1 MQHPAASGLGLE
13 AVLIKRLAQYTL
25 EVSLRCAPGATV
37 ILTGPSGS
45 GKTTALRCLAGLERI
60 DGGRIRFNGG
70 CWDDAA
76 TGRHTH
82 PRDRGIGFLSQE
94 YALFPHMTLR
104 QNIRFALHGPGDPV
118 ELLEAVGIGHLAH
131 QRPHQIS
138 GGERQRA
145 ALCQTLA
152 SRPRLLLLDEPF
164 SALDIENRR
173 RLREILR
180 HAQAESQLAI
190 VQVTHDLA
198 EALSVPA
205 QVVALR
211 QGREDAGWLE
221 RQKALLM
228 DDLHRLQET
237 RQEAQQES
245 QAAEPISA

>member
-60 DGGRIRFNGG
+60 DGGRIRFKGG

-82 PRDRGIGFLSQE
+82 PRHRGIGFLSQE

-118 ELLEAVGIGHLAH
+118 ELLETVGIGHLAH

-205 QVVALR
+205 QIVALR

-228 DDLHRLQET
+228 DDLHQLQET
-237 RQEAQQES
+237 RQET